1 MYRVLVYYPKIDT
14 TKIENF
20 RRKYDLTF
28 KVIKA
33 HITIVFPFQDK
44 ETGDIT
50 KHIKTVLR
58 GWKPFNVTLEG
69 FTKSKDFYDDTILGS
84 GRLDLFIP
92 HVSLGGFAKRKD
104 QSEFDNYSQMHDYKE
119 EFYFDEKA
127 YMNALEEVEKLD
139 LIYPIKIEELTL
151 VDLNESFTISK
162 DIETILL

>member
-1 MYRVLVYYPKIDT
+1 LTVTQGNNKI
-14 TKIENF
+14 I
-20 RRKYDLTF
+20 DLY
-28 KVIKA
+28 
-33 HITIVFPFQDK
+33 
-44 ETGDIT
+44 
-50 KHIKTVLR
+50 
-58 GWKPFNVTLEG
+58 
-69 FTKSKDFYDDTILGS
+69 KDFYDDTIPGS

-92 HVSLGGFAKRKD
+92 HISLGGFAKRKD

-127 YMNALEEVEKLD
+127 YMNALEEVQKLD